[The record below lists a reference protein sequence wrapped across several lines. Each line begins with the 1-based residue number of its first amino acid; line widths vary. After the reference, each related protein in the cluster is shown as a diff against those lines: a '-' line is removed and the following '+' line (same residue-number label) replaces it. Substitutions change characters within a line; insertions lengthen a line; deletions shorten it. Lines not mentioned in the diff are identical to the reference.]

1 MTTYALT
8 EYRGTATERISMA
21 APNFSV
27 QPPQMLEEGDRRFNI
42 TNNGGNMPQFQP
54 LYKPDTKGNACIWS
68 ISVNDDSYTISHGKV
83 GGKIQDK
90 TTICA
95 PKNIGRSNESTG
107 REQALKEAEAK
118 WIERK
123 DRKGYGLTV
132 EEATDCNKPMLAMD
146 YHKAGHRITYPCGV
160 QPKLDGVR
168 AFVERVS
175 ANVVSITSR
184 TGKEF
189 PADLSHIE
197 QWAISYLEPGMV
209 LDGELYIH
217 GKELEDI
224 VSAVKKTKPSTADVQ
239 FWVFDFMR
247 GADFVENTTSA
258 RLSFLWNHLET
269 PVGGPIHLVETCE
282 AHTEEHM
289 KEIHKK
295 YVDQGYEGI
304 MLRNFTG
311 AYKAGKRSPD
321 LQKYKTFL
329 DEEFM
334 ILSVLEDKD
343 GNPVFQLACGDDAR
357 FQCVLKG
364 DKDVNRAKYITG
376 DTNVIGK
383 YMTVKYQKKYRDSG
397 LPQFPTGVAIRDYE

>member
-1 MTTYALT
+1 MYSGIYGSEDTL
-8 EYRGTATERISMA
+8 
-21 APNFSV
+21 
-27 QPPQMLEEGDRRFNI
+27 
-42 TNNGGNMPQFQP
+42 PQFHP

-68 ISVNDDSYTISHGKV
+68 IAVNDDSYTISHGKV

-95 PKNIGRSNESTG
+95 PKNVGRSNESTG

-132 EEATDCNKPMLAMD
+132 EEATDCEKPMLAMD
-146 YHKAGHRITYPCGV
+146 YHKAGHRISFPCLV

-168 AFVERVS
+168 AFIKKVS
-175 ANVVSITSR
+175 DDEVTITSR

-197 QWAISYLEPGMV
+197 QWAVNNMDVGLV

-224 VSAVKKTKPSTADVQ
+224 VSAVKRTKPSTADVE
-239 FWVFDFMR
+239 FWIFDYVHPTDGFSKR
-247 GADFVENTTSA
+247 WKW
-258 RLSFLWNHLET
+258 LSDNCFIGNCE
-269 PVGGPIHLVETCE
+269 PIILVEPCE
-282 AHTEEHM
+282 ASSE
-289 KEIHKK
+289 KELKTLHQK
-295 YVDQGYEGI
+295 YVEEGFEGI
-304 MLRNFTG
+304 MLRNVTG

-321 LQKYKTFL
+321 LQKYKLFL
-329 DEEFM
+329 DEEYM
-334 ILSVLEDKD
+334 ILGILEDKD
-343 GNPVFQLACGDDAR
+343 GNPVFRLVCGDDS
-357 FQCVLKG
+357 FTCVLKG

-376 DTNVIGK
+376 NADVIGE

>member
-1 MTTYALT
+1 MYS
-8 EYRGTATERISMA
+8 GI
-21 APNFSV
+21 
-27 QPPQMLEEGDRRFNI
+27 
-42 TNNGGNMPQFQP
+42 NGSEDTLPQFQP

-68 ISVNDDSYTISHGKV
+68 IAVNDDSYTISHGKV

-95 PKNIGRSNESTG
+95 PKNVGRSNESTG
-107 REQALKEAEAK
+107 AQQALKEAEAK

-146 YHKAGHRITYPCGV
+146 YHKAGHRISFPCFV

-168 AFVERVS
+168 AFIEKVS
-175 ANVVSITSR
+175 DDKITITSR

-197 QWAISYLEPGMV
+197 QWAMDNLNVGFV

-224 VSAVKKTKPSTADVQ
+224 VSAVKRTKPSTADVE
-239 FWVFDFMR
+239 FWIFDYVHPTDSFIKRMR
-247 GADFVENTTSA
+247 ALPLNFDPSDND
-258 RLSFLWNHLET
+258 
-269 PVGGPIHLVETCE
+269 PIRIVATGDLISE
-282 AHTEEHM
+282 
-289 KEIHKK
+289 KDLQSWHKL
-295 YVDQGYEGI
+295 YIDDGYEGI
-304 MLRNFTG
+304 MLRNYEG
-311 AYKAGKRSPD
+311 MYKPGKRSPD

-334 ILSVLEDKD
+334 ILGVLEDKD

-383 YMTVKYQKKYRDSG
+383 YMTVKFQKKYRDSG

>member
-1 MTTYALT
+1 
-8 EYRGTATERISMA
+8 
-21 APNFSV
+21 
-27 QPPQMLEEGDRRFNI
+27 
-42 TNNGGNMPQFQP
+42 MPQFQP
-54 LYKPDTKGNACIWS
+54 LYKPDTKGNACVWS

-83 GGKIQDK
+83 DGKIQNK

-95 PKNIGRSNESTG
+95 PKNVGRSNESTATD
-107 REQALKEAEAK
+107 QALKEAEAK

-146 YHKAGHRITYPCGV
+146 YHKAGHRITYPCLI

-168 AFVERVS
+168 AFIEKVS
-175 ANVVSITSR
+175 DTKVTITSR
-184 TGKEF
+184 TGKDF

-197 QWAISYLEPGMV
+197 QWALKSMDVGLI

-224 VSAVKKTKPSTADVQ
+224 VSAVKKTKPSTAKVE
-239 FWVFDFMR
+239 FWIFD
-247 GADFVENTTSA
+247 
-258 RLSFLWNHLET
+258 
-269 PVGGPIHLVETCE
+269 
-282 AHTEEHM
+282 
-289 KEIHKK
+289 
-295 YVDQGYEGI
+295 YVDLKLGFIERYLWLYNYFKPLRMSMFNEPALLVPSEDLLSEKALKSWHRIYVDDGYEGI
-304 MLRNFTG
+304 MLRNHEG

-334 ILSVLEDKD
+334 INAVLEDKD
-343 GNPVFQLACGDDAR
+343 GNPVFKLICGDTS
-357 FQCVLKG
+357 FTCVLKG
-364 DKDVNRAKYITG
+364 DKDENRAKYITG
-376 DTNVIGK
+376 NANVIGK

>member
-1 MTTYALT
+1 MTDRSNY
-8 EYRGTATERISMA
+8 MF
-21 APNFSV
+21 FSGH
-27 QPPQMLEEGDRRFNI
+27 PLQMFEEGDRRFNI

-68 ISVNDDSYTISHGKV
+68 IAVNDNSYTISHGKV

-95 PKNIGRSNESTG
+95 PKNVGRSNESTG

-132 EEATDCNKPMLAMD
+132 EAATDCNKPMLAMD
-146 YHKAGHRITYPCGV
+146 YHKAGHRITYPCLV

-168 AFVERVS
+168 AFIKRV
-175 ANVVSITSR
+175 NDDEVSITSR
-184 TGKEF
+184 TGKDF
-189 PADLSHIE
+189 PADLSHIKE
-197 QWAISYLEPGMV
+197 WARRTMDVGLV

-224 VSAVKKTKPSTADVQ
+224 VSAVKKTKPSTAAVQ
-239 FWVFDFMR
+239 FWIFDYVDPEDGFIQ
-247 GADFVENTTSA
+247 
-258 RLSFLWNHLET
+258 RLNWLHDNFFIPDEDYE
-269 PVGGPIHLVETCE
+269 PIILVETWE
-282 AHTEEHM
+282 ASSEKELKTMHQEYVEE
-289 KEIHKK
+289 
-295 YVDQGYEGI
+295 GYEGA
-304 MLRNFTG
+304 MVRNFTG

-321 LQKYKTFL
+321 LQKYKTFF
-329 DEEFM
+329 DAEFM
-334 ILSVLEDKD
+334 ILGILEDKD
-343 GNPVFQLACGDDAR
+343 GNPVFQLACGADGR

>member
-1 MTTYALT
+1 MY
-8 EYRGTATERISMA
+8 S
-21 APNFSV
+21 SV
-27 QPPQMLEEGDRRFNI
+27 YGSEDTL
-42 TNNGGNMPQFQP
+42 PQFQP
-54 LYKPDTKGNACIWS
+54 LYKPDTKGNPCIWS
-68 ISVNDDSYTISHGKV
+68 ISVNDDSYTVSHGKV

-146 YHKAGHRITYPCGV
+146 YHKAGHRITYPCLV

-168 AFVERVS
+168 AFIEKVS
-175 ANVVSITSR
+175 DTKVTITSR
-184 TGKEF
+184 TGKDF

-197 QWAISYLEPGMV
+197 QWALKSMDVGLI

-224 VSAVKKTKPSTADVQ
+224 VSAVKKTKPSTAKVE
-239 FWVFDFMR
+239 FWIFD
-247 GADFVENTTSA
+247 
-258 RLSFLWNHLET
+258 
-269 PVGGPIHLVETCE
+269 
-282 AHTEEHM
+282 
-289 KEIHKK
+289 
-295 YVDQGYEGI
+295 YVDLKLGFIERYLWLYNYFKPLRMSMFNEPALLVPSEDLLSEKALKSWHRIYVDDGYEGI
-304 MLRNFTG
+304 MLRNHEG

-334 ILSVLEDKD
+334 ISAVLEDKD
-343 GNPVFQLACGDDAR
+343 GNPVFKLICGDTS
-357 FQCVLKG
+357 FTCVLKG
-364 DKDVNRAKYITG
+364 DKDENRAKYITG
-376 DTNVIGK
+376 NANVIGK

>member
-1 MTTYALT
+1 MYSGIHGG
-8 EYRGTATERISMA
+8 EAT
-21 APNFSV
+21 
-27 QPPQMLEEGDRRFNI
+27 L
-42 TNNGGNMPQFQP
+42 PQFQP

-95 PKNIGRSNESTG
+95 PKNVGRSNESTG

-123 DRKGYGLTV
+123 ERKGYGLTV

-146 YHKAGHRITYPCGV
+146 YHKAGHRISFPCLV

-168 AFVERVS
+168 AFIKKVS
-175 ANVVSITSR
+175 DDEVTITSR

-197 QWAISYLEPGMV
+197 QWAVNNMEVGLV

-224 VSAVKKTKPSTADVQ
+224 VSAVKKTKPSTADVE
-239 FWVFDFMR
+239 FWIFDYVHPTD
-247 GADFVENTTSA
+247 DFYKRIDWLSDNCFVGNCEPIIIVHTREASSEKELKTLHQEYVEEG
-258 RLSFLWNHLET
+258 F
-269 PVGGPIHLVETCE
+269 
-282 AHTEEHM
+282 
-289 KEIHKK
+289 
-295 YVDQGYEGI
+295 EGI
-304 MLRNFTG
+304 MLRNVTG

-321 LQKYKTFL
+321 LQKYKTFF
-329 DEEFM
+329 DAEFM

-343 GNPVFQLACGDDAR
+343 GNPVFQLACGADGR

>member
-1 MTTYALT
+1 MTDRRNY
-8 EYRGTATERISMA
+8 MF
-21 APNFSV
+21 FSGH
-27 QPPQMLEEGDRRFNI
+27 PPQMLEEGDRRFNI

-54 LYKPDTKGNACIWS
+54 LYKPDTKGNACVWS

-83 GGKIQDK
+83 DGKIQNK

-95 PKNIGRSNESTG
+95 PKNVGRSNESTATD
-107 REQALKEAEAK
+107 QALKEAEAK

-123 DRKGYGLTV
+123 DRKGYGLTM

-146 YHKAGHRITYPCGV
+146 YHKAGHRITYPCLV

-168 AFVERVS
+168 AFIEKVS
-175 ANVVSITSR
+175 DTEVTITSR
-184 TGKEF
+184 TGKDF

-197 QWAISYLEPGMV
+197 QWALKSMDVGLI

-224 VSAVKKTKPSTADVQ
+224 VSAVKKTKPSTAKVE
-239 FWVFDFMR
+239 FWIFD
-247 GADFVENTTSA
+247 
-258 RLSFLWNHLET
+258 
-269 PVGGPIHLVETCE
+269 
-282 AHTEEHM
+282 
-289 KEIHKK
+289 
-295 YVDQGYEGI
+295 YVDLKLGFIERYLWLYNYFKPLRMSMFNEPALLVPSEDLLSEKALKSWHRIYVDDGYEGI
-304 MLRNFTG
+304 MLRNHEG

-334 ILSVLEDKD
+334 ISAVLEDKD
-343 GNPVFQLACGDDAR
+343 GNPVFKLICGDTS
-357 FQCVLKG
+357 FTCVLKG
-364 DKDVNRAKYITG
+364 DKDENRAKYITG
-376 DTNVIGK
+376 NANVIGK

>member
-1 MTTYALT
+1 MTDRSNY
-8 EYRGTATERISMA
+8 MF
-21 APNFSV
+21 FSGH
-27 QPPQMLEEGDRRFNI
+27 PLQMFEEGERRFNI

-54 LYKPDTKGNACIWS
+54 LYKPDTKGNACVWS
-68 ISVNDDSYTISHGKV
+68 IAVNDDSYTISHGKV

-95 PKNIGRSNESTG
+95 PKNVGRSNESTG

-123 DRKGYGLTV
+123 ERKGYGLTV

-146 YHKAGHRITYPCGV
+146 YHKAGHRISFPCLV

-168 AFVERVS
+168 AFIKKVS
-175 ANVVSITSR
+175 DDEVTITSR

-197 QWAISYLEPGMV
+197 QWAVNNMEVGLV

-224 VSAVKKTKPSTADVQ
+224 VSAVKKTKPSTADVE
-239 FWVFDFMR
+239 FWIFDFLGSLANNIARQRWLHDNFQTLDMTMFNEPIR
-247 GADFVENTTSA
+247 IVDSGHLTSESDL
-258 RLSFLWNHLET
+258 RSWHET
-269 PVGGPIHLVETCE
+269 FI
-282 AHTEEHM
+282 
-289 KEIHKK
+289 
-295 YVDQGYEGI
+295 DQGYEGI
-304 MLRNFTG
+304 MLRNYNG
-311 AYKAGKRSPD
+311 IYKAGKRSPD
-321 LQKYKTFL
+321 LQKYKLFL
-329 DEEFM
+329 DAEFM

-343 GNPVFQLACGDDAR
+343 GNPVFQLACGADGR

>member
-1 MTTYALT
+1 
-8 EYRGTATERISMA
+8 
-21 APNFSV
+21 
-27 QPPQMLEEGDRRFNI
+27 
-42 TNNGGNMPQFQP
+42 MPQFQP

-68 ISVNDDSYTISHGKV
+68 IAVNDDSYTISHGKV

-95 PKNIGRSNESTG
+95 PKNVGRSNESTG
-107 REQALKEAEAK
+107 SEQALKEAEAK

-132 EEATDCNKPMLAMD
+132 EEATDCEKPMLAMD
-146 YHKAGHRITYPCGV
+146 YHKAGHRISFPCLV

-168 AFVERVS
+168 AFIKKVS
-175 ANVVSITSR
+175 DDEVTITSR

-197 QWAISYLEPGMV
+197 QWAVNNMDVGLV

-224 VSAVKKTKPSTADVQ
+224 VSAVKKTKPSTAEVQ
-239 FWVFDFMR
+239 FWIFDYVHPTDGFCKRMDWLFKNFTR
-247 GADFVENTTSA
+247 IDSEPIILVTSG
-258 RLSFLWNHLET
+258 HLTSKNDLRTWHET
-269 PVGGPIHLVETCE
+269 FI
-282 AHTEEHM
+282 
-289 KEIHKK
+289 
-295 YVDQGYEGI
+295 DQDYEGM
-304 MLRNFTG
+304 MLRNYEG

-321 LQKYKTFL
+321 LQKYKLFL

-334 ILSVLEDKD
+334 ILGILEDKD
-343 GNPVFQLACGDDAR
+343 GNPVFQLACEDDGR